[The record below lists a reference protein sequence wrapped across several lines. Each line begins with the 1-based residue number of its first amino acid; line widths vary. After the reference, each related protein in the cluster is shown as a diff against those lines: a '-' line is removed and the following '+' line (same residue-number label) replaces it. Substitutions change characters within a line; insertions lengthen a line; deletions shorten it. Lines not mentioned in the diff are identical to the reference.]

1 MDNGDGMRETRA
13 ISSAC
18 MHAVCTHTDGKVMS
32 SRLKC
37 GALVSDW
44 QWQLSLSDCRAHRED
59 PRGLIDH
66 GQRRHTPSFS
76 PSAIVESAREWTIE
90 ES

>member
-44 QWQLSLSDCRAHRED
+44 QWQLSLSDCRAHREG

-66 GQRRHTPSFS
+66 GKLILFVAGASRFRDKFRFFVDNVQH
-76 PSAIVESAREWTIE
+76 
-90 ES
+90 